1 MTLNLHWH
9 GLMSSQKK
17 SLIAGISG
25 ITALI
30 AGNAPGI
37 VAELHEWG
45 LPPKVLHALTVAVGA
60 IAYYYTMKGRSLDTS
75 NSGTNTGLID
85 RGPDTWAAQTAV
97 NEGAGVS
104 TLETS
109 QNAPTLSPA
118 SNPAPSASDAAP
130 PTETGGSP
138 ITAAEVQNALGHD

>member
-37 VAELHEWG
+37 VAELQSWG

-85 RGPDTWAAQTAV
+85 RGPDTWAAQTAA
-97 NEGAGVS
+97 GGVS
-104 TLETS
+104 TPETS
-109 QNAPTLSPA
+109 QDA
-118 SNPAPSASDAAP
+118 PAPLSAPQSGP
-130 PTETGGSP
+130 VCE
-138 ITAAEVQNALGHD
+138 